1 MERTSSFGYWLRRRR
16 KALELTQEH
25 LARQVGCSVE
35 TIKKIETDVR
45 RPSRQMAER
54 MVDCLAIPPEERAA
68 CQPDVQK
75 FCEQALPDTMRVL
88 QCLQANRTRISRACR
103 QVLERHGQ

>member
-16 KALELTQEH
+16 KALHLTQEH

-45 RPSRQMAER
+45 RSAH
-54 MVDCLAIPPEERAA
+54 
-68 CQPDVQK
+68 
-75 FCEQALPDTMRVL
+75 TMHAHLRSIYGKLEV
-88 QCLQANRTRISRACR
+88 TSRAPATR
-103 QVLERHGQ
+103 FAVEHQLV